1 MYSMARAV
9 YSCTA
14 REENGVPSSP
24 SRVELLGN
32 GSSRAAR
39 HEILRPG
46 YVVLLVII
54 QEPRSES
61 NAFDES
67 ASRGLRA
74 VCALSQPTGKAMSA
88 SSARGRVLVPGQLGG
103 MVVVTLVPRRHAGR
117 AAWWSSAPGS
127 CSACAKKS
135 CHVQRHMAALRSA
148 HMGSATQIHS
158 SGTETKLVGHM
169 ARYGKLVIK
178 IGPSLGS
185 EPLSSPLAVAPRAHL
200 AS

>member
-1 MYSMARAV
+1 MRKMA
-9 YSCTA
+9 
-14 REENGVPSSP
+14 
-24 SRVELLGN
+24 
-32 GSSRAAR
+32 SRAC
-39 HEILRPG
+39 
-46 YVVLLVII
+46 LLVSSSLGTVVPERLDTRYCDPANRTRNLLACATV

-74 VCALSQPTGKAMSA
+74 VCALSQPIGKAMSA
-88 SSARGRVLVPGQLGG
+88 ISARGRVLVPGQLGG

-148 HMGSATQIHS
+148 HMGSATQIPS
-158 SGTETKLVGHM
+158 SGTETKLVGHT
-169 ARYGKLVIK
+169 YGESV
-178 IGPSLGS
+178 
-185 EPLSSPLAVAPRAHL
+185 AVL
-200 AS
+200 

>member
-1 MYSMARAV
+1 M
-9 YSCTA
+9 
-14 REENGVPSSP
+14 
-24 SRVELLGN
+24 
-32 GSSRAAR
+32 
-39 HEILRPG
+39 
-46 YVVLLVII
+46 
-54 QEPRSES
+54 
-61 NAFDES
+61 
-67 ASRGLRA
+67 
-74 VCALSQPTGKAMSA
+74 
-88 SSARGRVLVPGQLGG
+88 VPGQLGG

-178 IGPSLGS
+178 FGPLTGRATAIDGLPVRVELLYSVVLPHSSPSLEICLTRRPSTFLLSFVIIINCSRRSGS
-185 EPLSSPLAVAPRAHL
+185 GVAHSTPLSKSAPSHCEPAQDPNSRVIVAPGDMCCDVP
-200 AS
+200 

>member
-1 MYSMARAV
+1 MR
-9 YSCTA
+9 T
-14 REENGVPSSP
+14 RN
-24 SRVELLGN
+24 LL
-32 GSSRAAR
+32 ACAT
-39 HEILRPG
+39 
-46 YVVLLVII
+46 V

-74 VCALSQPTGKAMSA
+74 VCALSQPIGKAMSA
-88 SSARGRVLVPGQLGG
+88 ISARGRVLVPGQLGG

-117 AAWWSSAPGS
+117 AAWWTWSSAPGS
-127 CSACAKKS
+127 CSACATKS

-178 IGPSLGS
+178 IGPSLAR
-185 EPLSSPLAVAPRAHL
+185 EPLLADGHAQFVVWRPDAFASSWDEMVAARGVHTWL
-200 AS
+200 Y